1 MKKMT
6 LYHWS
11 THVVTEPRIKGIC
24 GYGFYLAKNKKY
36 SRACGDMLHKV
47 VVCPQNTLVFNDAE
61 VKKNAFFNIDKQH
74 YDNYISQG
82 YDSLAWYKNGV
93 LCEFI
98 ALVPEII
105 KNIEFLGSRISE
117 SKLFILKNNTNKGK
131 NTMNTPQRVKIN
143 EAQLKQIVAES
154 VKRILAENEFNEND
168 MEEGFFGNMRDK
180 IGAVGDTF
188 KKGGNYAAHF
198 NNRQLQRVRGDI
210 ESLKGKYG
218 VQNSQNGQQ
227 YVAHNSQNAIETIN
241 AKYDRKIQALE
252 QQRQAEIEKATG
264 KVQKQWNRYQTK
276 KGALDQT
283 RNQAYQRRRAAMNA
297 NPYADFPKE

>member
-61 VKKNAFFNIDKQH
+61 VKKNAFFNIDKTH

-105 KNIEFLGSRISE
+105 KSIEFLGSRISE
-117 SKLFILKNNTNKGK
+117 NKLFILKNNTNKGK
-131 NTMNTPQRVKIN
+131 NTMNTPQKVRIN

-154 VKRILAENEFNEND
+154 VKRILAESE
-168 MEEGFFGNMRDK
+168 MEEGMLDWLEYGAKKAGQKAQKFVQGAKDAISAGKERFDK
-180 IGAVGDTF
+180 GIENARQYSQAKDNQRAATKNAGKIQKYIATLKDMYNSGLFNGIEYGDTAMTEIQDLI
-188 KKGGNYAAHF
+188 KTLGHVSGGYKGNATAWSKDA
-198 NNRQLQRVRGDI
+198 N
-210 ESLKGKYG
+210 KA
-218 VQNSQNGQQ
+218 VQPQ
-227 YVAHNSQNAIETIN
+227 
-241 AKYDRKIQALE
+241 
-252 QQRQAEIEKATG
+252 
-264 KVQKQWNRYQTK
+264 
-276 KGALDQT
+276 
-283 RNQAYQRRRAAMNA
+283 
-297 NPYADFPKE
+297 